1 MLHNIRRY
9 CDNLTNEVG
18 MLAINRLLA
27 KWRAGSHKV
36 PGFYSV
42 SPAVSSMRR
51 PMSDPS
57 GESMALT
64 DAFLMLLF
72 PLATQDAI
80 CLS

>member
-1 MLHNIRRY
+1 MSHNIHRNY
-9 CDNLTNEVG
+9 DNLTNEVG
-18 MLAINRLLA
+18 TLAINQLMA
-27 KWRAGSHKV
+27 KWSPGSHKV
-36 PGFYSV
+36 PRFYCV

-51 PMSDPS
+51 PISDPS

-64 DAFLMLLF
+64 DAFLTLLF

>member
-1 MLHNIRRY
+1 
-9 CDNLTNEVG
+9 
-18 MLAINRLLA
+18 MLAINQLMA
-27 KWRAGSHKV
+27 KWRPGSHKV
-36 PGFYSV
+36 PRFYSV

-64 DAFLMLLF
+64 DAFLMPFF
-72 PLATQDAI
+72 PLATLDAI

>member
-1 MLHNIRRY
+1 MSHNVHTNY
-9 CDNLTNEVG
+9 DNLTNEVG
-18 MLAINRLLA
+18 MLAINRLMA
-27 KWRAGSHKV
+27 KWRPGSHKL
-36 PGFYSV
+36 PWFYSV
-42 SPAVSSMRR
+42 SPAASMRR
-51 PMSDPS
+51 PMNDPS